1 MDVTN
6 TDEHNNER
14 NSLLPKAKMIRSKT
28 DFFLIV
34 ALQGLYLASFGMYSV
49 IGPFYMLK
57 AKEKGTTATV
67 SGLVICSICF
77 CYICL
82 ITSSWKVPTKTW
94 TSSCITCRIAC

>member
-1 MDVTN
+1 MKAKTIKMDVTN

-28 DFFLIV
+28 DFSLIV

-57 AKEKGTTATV
+57 AKGKEQQLP
-67 SGLVICSICF
+67 LVVYYLQHMLLLYLS
-77 CYICL
+77 YHQ
-82 ITSSWKVPTKTW
+82 
-94 TSSCITCRIAC
+94 